1 MQVSPNKF
9 DFQIILES
17 VEDEKSSNWQKQC
30 QMLYDSVRKNLSEGS
45 IDPISHKSD
54 ECEKAGVILSY
65 DTLGLVGITLNSF
78 YLLLKLI
85 NIWERNRKNANVK
98 LRTKN
103 GSEFILSNLS
113 VDEAREIYEKL
124 QQEDN

>member
-1 MQVSPNKF
+1 MRNPR
-9 DFQIILES
+9 IG
-17 VEDEKSSNWQKQC
+17 KSS
-30 QMLYDSVRKNLSEGS
+30 VRCSTIPLEKIFLKVQL
-45 IDPISHKSD
+45 DPISHKSD

-85 NIWERNRKNANVK
+85 NIWEINRKNANVK